1 MINVA
6 LPFILGSSYLILLC
20 NLTFGACKLL
30 SDTEYHRIH
39 FFKSPASALLFPWK
53 RNNLRFLW

>member
-1 MINVA
+1 MTCIKNGRGFSMINVA

-39 FFKSPASALLFPWK
+39 FF
-53 RNNLRFLW
+53 